1 MTYCGW
7 KKSCTTL
14 DGWTPINN
22 GINGIRIN
30 HLPTGAGFLP
40 STVFAS
46 WLILLYIFMR
56 VYSNRFPNC
65 SGHHIYIYTLKT
77 HVLLYITI
85 RYTVYIYIYIYSI
98 SIYIHIPWN
107 ITTYPKSPVHF
118 WSPAVR
124 HPLGTRQLRSVG
136 PSCGEPSQAP
146 GPSSSGARV
155 GEERVSSYQC
165 AWFMII
171 SHLNKLV
178 NIYIYIYIY
187 LHI

>member
-1 MTYCGW
+1 MW
-7 KKSCTTL
+7 
-14 DGWTPINN
+14 
-22 GINGIRIN
+22 
-30 HLPTGAGFLP
+30 
-40 STVFAS
+40 
-46 WLILLYIFMR
+46 

-65 SGHHIYIYTLKT
+65 SGHHIHIHIYIYTLKT
-77 HVLLYITI
+77 HVLLYII
-85 RYTVYIYIYIYSI
+85 LRYTVYIYSI

-155 GEERVSSYQC
+155 GEERVSSYQR

-171 SHLNKLV
+171 SSLNKLV
-178 NIYIYIYIY
+178 NIYIYTCTYTIDFFCLIGFIYPSPCISLSPY
-187 LHI
+187 T

>member
-1 MTYCGW
+1 MW
-7 KKSCTTL
+7 
-14 DGWTPINN
+14 
-22 GINGIRIN
+22 
-30 HLPTGAGFLP
+30 
-40 STVFAS
+40 
-46 WLILLYIFMR
+46 

-65 SGHHIYIYTLKT
+65 SGHHIHIHIYIYTLKT
-77 HVLLYITI
+77 HVLLYII
-85 RYTVYIYIYIYSI
+85 LRYTVYIYSI

-155 GEERVSSYQC
+155 GEERVSSYQR

-171 SHLNKLV
+171 SSLNKLV
-178 NIYIYIYIY
+178 NIYIYMYIYNRFLLSHWIYLSISMYISLSIYLEMHVYIYIY
-187 LHI
+187 IIYFYEDNP